1 MVRRSVHTAI
11 FVTIEEFRRHKY
23 LAGQWAKELETN
35 GILRTVIRLMEDN
48 HPARYAIRGD
58 KDEDVSP
65 TRAAIEL
72 GLTRG
77 YSKYGDTL
85 RLLAMPLRSAE
96 AVGETTYT
104 PEQPELKT

>member
-1 MVRRSVHTAI
+1 M
-11 FVTIEEFRRHKY
+11 TIEEFRRHKF

-35 GILRTVIRLMEDN
+35 GILRTVLGLMEDN

-85 RLLAMPLRSAE
+85 RILAMPLRPAE
-96 AVGETTYT
+96 NIGLPTYQS
-104 PEQPELKT
+104 EEPELKPNA

>member
-1 MVRRSVHTAI
+1 M
-11 FVTIEEFRRHKY
+11 TIEEFRRHKY
-23 LAGQWAKELETN
+23 LPSQWRRELATN
-35 GILRTVIRLMEDN
+35 GILQTVLSLMEDN
-48 HPARYAIRGD
+48 HPARFAIRGD

-85 RLLAMPLRSAE
+85 QLLARPIRP
-96 AVGETTYT
+96 VPDPGPPTYPAPPKPT
-104 PEQPELKT
+104 E

>member
-1 MVRRSVHTAI
+1 M
-11 FVTIEEFRRHKY
+11 TIEEFRRHKY
-23 LAGQWAKELETN
+23 LPSQWRQLLATN
-35 GILRTVIRLMEDN
+35 GILQAVIAVMEDN

-58 KDEDVSP
+58 RDEDVSP

-85 RLLAMPLRSAE
+85 RLLAIPVLSAE
-96 AVGETTYT
+96 GAGPPTYEKEEPALPRT
-104 PEQPELKT
+104 

>member
-1 MVRRSVHTAI
+1 
-11 FVTIEEFRRHKY
+11 VTIEEFRKHKY
-23 LAGQWAKELETN
+23 LSGQWAKELATN
-35 GILRTVIRLMEDN
+35 GILRTVLGVMEDN

-77 YSKYGDTL
+77 YSKFGDTL
-85 RLLAMPLRSAE
+85 RVLAKPIASVENIGE
-96 AVGETTYT
+96 ASYEPAVRE
-104 PEQPELKT
+104 KTI

>member
-1 MVRRSVHTAI
+1 MTV
-11 FVTIEEFRRHKY
+11 EEFRRHKY
-23 LAGQWAKELETN
+23 LPSQWRQLLATN
-35 GILRTVIRLMEDN
+35 GILQAVLEVMEDN
-48 HPARYAIRGD
+48 HPSRYAIRGD

-85 RLLAMPLRSAE
+85 RLLARAIRTPAE
-96 AVGETTYT
+96 GAGPPTYE
-104 PEQPELKT
+104 PEEPKLQH

>member
-1 MVRRSVHTAI
+1 M
-11 FVTIEEFRRHKY
+11 TIEQFRRHPI
-23 LAGQWAKELETN
+23 LCGQWGTELANNQT
-35 GILRTVIRLMEDN
+35 LRVVLSLMEDN

-85 RLLAMPLRSAE
+85 RLLADPLRALE
-96 AVGETTYT
+96 NVGLPSYE
-104 PEQPELKT
+104 PPPQEELKNA